1 VEALFTSALGL
12 QPPWVVDSVK
22 LNTSSRRIDF
32 TIDCHTRSLACPA
45 CGVHSQPVHDRL
57 HRSWDLDAK
66 RLLFATEGRDHQTVV
81 EFAADLKVGALPP
94 VKGHRAAQ
102 PFITVRGCLAVK

>member
-1 VEALFTSALGL
+1 MAAYRDL
-12 QPPWVVDSVK
+12 
-22 LNTSSRRIDF
+22 RRTGPSTGI
-32 TIDCHTRSLACPA
+32 
-45 CGVHSQPVHDRL
+45 L
-57 HRSWDLDAK
+57 HRREHRGYRPDESFGVSTGAALHTVVHDLDAK
-66 RLLFATEGRDHQTVV
+66 RILFATEGRDHQTVV